1 MRAYLAILKDSYREA
16 RASRVLWISL
26 VGIAIV
32 LLLLAPIN
40 LSKET
45 AVSLRRVEL
54 AFPDRMLEK
63 VSLEKDQQGTPSAHL
78 WSLLSADQQKRVTE
92 LMEGKGGRSRRG
104 PGGGP
109 HGEIVQTLNNLLKNE
124 KFYDED
130 VWSGLELND
139 EAAGLVADGSLEG
152 STAQRRNLLLLA
164 AAFPEGIRLVD
175 DTSLG
180 LYYANAEIIGEL
192 PFPPAQI
199 ERVIEIGVTAVLGF
213 FLGIIGVFCSLLVT
227 SGVIP
232 RTFEPGEIALLLSKP
247 INRSGLFL
255 VKFLGGCT
263 FTLLYASVLVT
274 GVWLLLGVRLDYWQ
288 INLLWCIPVYVFLF
302 AIYYAVSAVAGAVWR
317 NPIVALVS
325 VVIFYIGLK
334 TVEITQLQMKR
345 EMIEA
350 RAIREVVAA
359 GEDIMAIDGD
369 QKAYVWNA
377 EEQKWD
383 ERLKKTASGM
393 AALMRGSLAANY
405 RFLPVYD
412 AASERVLAL
421 QPSAGR
427 FARVGPPTLVAGY
440 RESDWER
447 ESLGRLPEMVK
458 AIHLDSSGR
467 ILLPAAKAIYEF
479 VGQTDKEQKRADFLN
494 NVTGGFFGG
503 GRAFRK
509 VPVEDLPDFGDE
521 FTSAIHPATDDLY
534 LLGDG
539 QLCRLKAL
547 DDGGYQVA
555 ATVEFD
561 TQERSVMAAGGA
573 VCLVAQR
580 GGRVVVCNAESLQVI
595 SDTEKLIDSSPRVLT
610 SSPDGGSVALL
621 THGQQ
626 LLLWDAATGEQRD
639 WSPSADQKV
648 NAVSFSEQGRLLTSD
663 GRLAAIEY
671 DVAARSQTQRWAE
684 RPSWAYGFYDNFVY
698 PAWSLLPKPAELT
711 GFIPYV
717 MGGEPFP
724 EDGPPIATEGD
735 TGSLEQDDDEFDA
748 IGVIR
753 SNGLFIGVLLLFG
766 CLYVSRKD
774 Y

>member
-1 MRAYLAILKDSYREA
+1 MRAYFAILKDSYREA

-40 LSKET
+40 LSRET

-63 VSLEKDQQGTPSAHL
+63 VNLEKDQEGTPSAHL

-104 PGGGP
+104 PL
-109 HGEIVQTLNNLLKNE
+109 GEIVQTLNNLLKNE
-124 KFYDED
+124 KFYDPD

-139 EAAGLVADGSLEG
+139 EATELVADDSLGKQE
-152 STAQRRNLLLLA
+152 TQRRNLLLLA
-164 AAFPEGIRLVD
+164 AAYPEGIRLVD

-192 PFPPAQI
+192 SFPPSEI
-199 ERVIEIGVTAVLGF
+199 DRVIEIGVTAVLGF

-274 GVWLLLGVRLDYWQ
+274 GVWLLLGLRLNYWE

-345 EMIEA
+345 EMIDA
-350 RAIREVVAA
+350 RAIREVVTA
-359 GEDIMAIDGD
+359 GDDVFAVDGE
-369 QKAYVWNA
+369 QKTYVWNA
-377 EEQKWD
+377 EELRWD
-383 ERLKKTASGM
+383 ERLKKTTSGM
-393 AALMRGSLAANY
+393 AALMRGRLAANY

-412 AASERVLAL
+412 ADADRLLAL

-440 RESDWER
+440 RENDWER
-447 ESLGRLPEMVK
+447 ESLGRLPEMVQSL
-458 AIHLDSSGR
+458 HLDSSGR
-467 ILLPAAKAIYEF
+467 ILLPAEEAIYVY

-494 NVTGGFFGG
+494 NVTGGFIGG

-509 VPVEDLPDFGDE
+509 VSVDDMPELGEE
-521 FTSAIHPATDDLY
+521 FASAMHTQTDDLY
-534 LLGDG
+534 LLGNG
-539 QLCRLKAL
+539 QFCRLTS
-547 DDGGYQVA
+547 DENGGYRVA

-561 TQERSVMAAGGA
+561 TQQRSALAAGGE
-573 VCLVAQR
+573 VCVVAQR
-580 GGRVVVCNAESLQVI
+580 GGRVAVCDASTLEIL
-595 SDTEKLIDSSPRVLT
+595 SDSQTLVDENPRVLT
-610 SSPDGGSVALL
+610 ASPDGTAVALL
-621 THGQQ
+621 THDQQ
-626 LLLWDAATGEQRD
+626 LLLWDAQTGEQRD
-639 WSPSADQKV
+639 WTPSAKGKV
-648 NAVSFSEQGRLLTSD
+648 NAVSFSEQGQLLTSD

-671 DVAARSQTQRWAE
+671 DVAAEAETQRWAE
-684 RPSWAYGFYDNFVY
+684 RPSWAYGFYDSFVY

-724 EDGPPIATEGD
+724 EDGPPIAAEGD
-735 TGSLEQDDDEFDA
+735 TNSLEQDDQQFDA
-748 IGVIR
+748 MGILK

-766 CLYVSRKD
+766 CIYVSRKD